1 MDIAILVMGTKNNPS
16 TRNIEAFK
24 NTVVDYCV
32 KHKDDLQHNY
42 KFVFYYADSLVES
55 ISVTS
60 NETSTSFDILIPITE
75 SVHRTFEK
83 TRTSL
88 LVTRDIIK
96 PDLYIRTNISTYINI
111 PLLDKVAEQL
121 NKDDVVFCNK
131 IGTHLNLSSLYFNKV
146 FPRGDLMIF
155 NKSVVDVI
163 DVFGKRYMYSDID
176 GPVTGV
182 DHVDDCLISV
192 CLRDVY
198 GSSYHKHIQMIKYN
212 YLPESEPDYD
222 KLNVMCIGTRLKT
235 VPCGMHSGYS
245 WNDNDY
251 RLFDVIK
258 FQNVH
263 NIVMEYDYS
272 NGVVLDDLVVENVYE
287 YYVVRVAK
295 LGSDDY
301 DNIQ

>member
-60 NETSTSFDILIPITE
+60 NETSTTFDILIPITE

-155 NKSVVDVI
+155 NKSVVPLMCSI
-163 DVFGKRYMYSDID
+163 KPS
-176 GPVTGV
+176 T
-182 DHVDDCLISV
+182 LICGLSISAIV
-192 CLRDVY
+192 P
-198 GSSYHKHIQMIKYN
+198 STTS
-212 YLPESEPDYD
+212 D
-222 KLNVMCIGTRLKT
+222 KLYLSLL
-235 VPCGMHSGYS
+235 HSYPLYKIS
-245 WNDNDY
+245 
-251 RLFDVIK
+251 FPFAIPT
-258 FQNVH
+258 
-263 NIVMEYDYS
+263 
-272 NGVVLDDLVVENVYE
+272 
-287 YYVVRVAK
+287 
-295 LGSDDY
+295 
-301 DNIQ
+301 